1 MNRPP
6 LEILAPVGSPE
17 MLEAAVRCGADAVY
31 MGASAFH
38 ARRNSYCFSD
48 DELRRAVEYCHA
60 RGMAVHLTL
69 NTLIREEEM
78 TAAVALAQ
86 TACAAGV
93 DALIVQ
99 DMGLAARI
107 HAAAPELTLHASTQL
122 SCHTPEGVRRLR
134 DAGFSRV
141 VLAREMSAEEIR
153 ACAGLGCELEVFVH
167 GALCMSVSGQCYFS
181 AMLGGRS
188 GNRGLCAQTCR
199 LPFRPD
205 GSDDRGR
212 AALSLKDMSLLH
224 EMAAL
229 SELGVCSLKIEGR
242 MKRPE
247 YVAAAVTVYH
257 AAARGEQPDPQTVED
272 LRAVFSRSGFTD
284 GYFTGDRRDMF
295 GVRRKEDVT
304 AAAPVLK
311 RLQRLYD
318 GEKPRVSVD
327 MTLTVAEEQPVTLV
341 VTDGEHTAQVT
352 GEPPET
358 ALHRALDPE
367 RAEAQLRKTGGS
379 PFAAGQVRVNVEP
392 GLTMPLSALNA
403 LRRDGLEQLLSLR
416 AVREV
421 PVWDET
427 ARPPEL
433 SPVAR
438 REQPLLI
445 AQFVR
450 EAQVPAALDADGL
463 VLPLDTPVE
472 RLQYWRRKMPVAV
485 AIPRGMFGREPAVLA
500 ALKQAREA
508 GITAALCGNVGAV
521 GLALQA
527 GMRPVGGFSLN
538 IANSEAL
545 AAYARM
551 GLQAAV
557 LSMELTFSQM
567 AFTAHA
573 PVPTGLLVYGRQAL
587 MLTRNCP
594 RIGGVPCGRRNC
606 GGSLTD
612 RRDKVFPLQCDG
624 GCVEVLNADPLY
636 WADKRGEIPPVD
648 FWLLSFTDE
657 TPDQAAQVTK
667 WYRAGGPRREGI
679 TRGLYRRGVE

>member
-48 DELRRAVEYCHA
+48 DELRRAVAYCHA
-60 RGMAVHLTL
+60 RGVAVHLTL

-107 HAAAPELTLHASTQL
+107 HSAAPELTLHASTQL

-153 ACAGLGCELEVFVH
+153 ACELEVFVH

-224 EMAAL
+224 EMSAL

-327 MTLTVAEEQPVTLV
+327 MALTVAAEQPVTLV
-341 VTDGEHTAQVT
+341 VADGEHTAQVT

-416 AVREV
+416 AAREV

-445 AQFVR
+445 AQFAR
-450 EAQVPAALDADGL
+450 EAQVPGRGWAGAAAGH
-463 VLPLDTPVE
+463 
-472 RLQYWRRKMPVAV
+472 AGG
-485 AIPRGMFGREPAVLA
+485 AAAVLA
-500 ALKQAREA
+500 AEDAGGSGDPARDVRTRTGGA
-508 GITAALCGNVGAV
+508 GGTETGARSGHHRCFVRQCRRGRVGAAGRDASGGRLFAEHRQQRGAGGV
-521 GLALQA
+521 CPHGAAGGGAVDGADLFADGVRRARAGADRVAGVWAASVDADPQLPADRRGALRQTELRRVVDRSPRQGVSA
-527 GMRPVGGFSLN
+527 AMRRWVRGG
-538 IANSEAL
+538 AE
-545 AAYARM
+545 RRP
-551 GLQAAV
+551 AV
-557 LSMELTFSQM
+557 L
-567 AFTAHA
+567 
-573 PVPTGLLVYGRQAL
+573 
-587 MLTRNCP
+587 
-594 RIGGVPCGRRNC
+594 GG
-606 GGSLTD
+606 
-612 RRDKVFPLQCDG
+612 
-624 GCVEVLNADPLY
+624 
-636 WADKRGEIPPVD
+636 
-648 FWLLSFTDE
+648 
-657 TPDQAAQVTK
+657 
-667 WYRAGGPRREGI
+667 
-679 TRGLYRRGVE
+679 